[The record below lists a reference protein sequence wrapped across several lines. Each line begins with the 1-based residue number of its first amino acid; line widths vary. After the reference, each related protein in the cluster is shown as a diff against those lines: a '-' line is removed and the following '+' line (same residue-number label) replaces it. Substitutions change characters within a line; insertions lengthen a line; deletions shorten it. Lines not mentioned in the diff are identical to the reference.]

1 MKQELAVKNKSTTVK
16 IFKLLALILAGTI
29 LLIFLFISR
38 CNPFDFSQNY
48 RKVDGWADI
57 VFKDS
62 WTNQNFCRCI
72 WGLKI
77 SENYDNFQDRRSFDK
92 NSYEYKIL
100 SNRINVANVSQ
111 IALSPDGKQILY
123 VENIYNDDGSG
134 VTDNEDVYFRVYNI
148 EENSIITVYSG
159 FKAFLLADW
168 KK

>member
-1 MKQELAVKNKSTTVK
+1 MKQELAVKNKSK
-16 IFKLLALILAGTI
+16 IIKILKLSTLILAGTI
-29 LLIFLFISR
+29 LLIFIFISK
-38 CNPFDFSQNY
+38 CKPFDFSQNY

-62 WTNQNFCRCI
+62 WTNQYFCRCI

-77 SENYDNFQDRRSFDK
+77 SENYDNFQDHRSFDK

-100 SNRINVANVSQ
+100 SSRINAANVSQ

-123 VENIYNDDGSG
+123 VENIYRGTG
-134 VTDNEDVYFRVYNI
+134 VTDDEDVYFRVYNI